1 MKEEGKSIGHS
12 NLLDTSDEEVKE
24 DESEILNWGSS

>member
-12 NLLDTSDEEVKE
+12 NLLDTSDEEVK
-24 DESEILNWGSS
+24 DESEISNWGSS